1 MSVHSPEADAHARE
15 RNEAAFHDARIDDP
29 EDRRLGYAYASVKDV
44 YAFTN
49 VPPDRMTGTVL
60 ELGCFRGAR
69 ASRLDG
75 FSGRFIGIDI
85 SPLAVEHC
93 KGLDLPSNFQFRVD
107 NANELDTI
115 DDESVDYAFGDGV
128 LHHLDLERMAPA
140 LARKLAPGG
149 YARFIEPAQGNFLL
163 RAFRM
168 LTPKLRTPDEHPF
181 DEESIALLEK
191 HFKVS
196 IGYHGLLRPLGPM
209 LFGNSKAVTDI
220 ARRWDEGLLRHPSLQ
235 PQAWL
240 LQIELRRR

>member
-1 MSVHSPEADAHARE
+1 MTVHSPDAHARE

-29 EDRRLGYAYASVKDV
+29 EDRQLGFAYASVKDV

-49 VPPDRMTGTVL
+49 VPPDRMSGTVL

-69 ASRLDG
+69 ASQLDG
-75 FSGRFIGIDI
+75 FRGRFIGIDI
-85 SPLAVEHC
+85 SPMAVEHC
-93 KGLDLPSNFQFRVD
+93 KRLQLPPHFEFRVD
-107 NANELDTI
+107 NANALDTL
-115 DDESVDYAFGDGV
+115 DDESIDYAFGDGV
-128 LHHLDLERMAPA
+128 LHHLDLARMAPA

-181 DEESIALLEK
+181 DAEAIALLEE
-191 HFKVS
+191 HFQVKIVH
-196 IGYHGLLRPLGPM
+196 HGLLRPLAPM
-209 LFGNSKAVTDI
+209 LFFNSRAVTAI
-220 ARRWDEGLLRHPSLQ
+220 ARRWDDGLLRHPLLQ